1 MTRLARDPG
10 ASGPAPT
17 RHFERTRAA
26 GAPDGGKVARWPR
39 TARSGL
45 GARAV
50 SLGDAIR
57 RHWGIEN
64 GQHWVLEGSF
74 REYAA
79 RQQDRNGSANL
90 GAVRRLIVSLLRQE
104 KTLKRGAKAKRM
116 ACALDTQ
123 YLLKVLATAE
133 IDA

>member
-1 MTRLARDPG
+1 MFISDLRP
-10 ASGPAPT
+10 
-17 RHFERTRAA
+17 RA
-26 GAPDGGKVARWPR
+26 K
-39 TARSGL
+39 
-45 GARAV
+45 

-57 RHWGIEN
+57 KHWGIEN
-64 GQHWVLEGSF
+64 GQHWVLDVSF
-74 REYAA
+74 HEDAA

-116 ACALDTQ
+116 VCALDTN